1 MHNYLV
7 YKAKYNAGIKI
18 FRRFIRVNSI
28 ISLMLVLMLLL
39 VTGCGSTA
47 GEVGTASDMLE
58 KEDHIVVGFSIDSY
72 LIERWQRDTDIF
84 AAKLKELDS
93 TAEINL
99 QNANGDI
106 DTQIQQIKY
115 LIEKKVDV
123 LVIVCI
129 DSDSLSE
136 VVTEAKSA
144 GIPVIA
150 YDRLI
155 KNADVDLYISFDN
168 EKVGTLMGEALLKA
182 GLPNKKVM
190 MLSGPNED
198 NNVSLVESGF
208 NKVMASNDIEIV
220 DTFHAPGWKAEEAA
234 TYLSE
239 HITELNSVDAIM
251 CGNDNIATNAIRTLS
266 EARLAGKI
274 NIVGQD
280 ADLEACQRVV
290 EGTQVMT
297 VYKPVEK
304 LAQAAAE
311 YALALANGED
321 LGVSTTMSDGSY
333 DIPYYFLD
341 PIAVTSENMDE
352 TVIAS
357 GFHLKEEVYMNV
369 SN

>member
-1 MHNYLV
+1 MKDKRRIVRKMIALLLV
-7 YKAKYNAGIKI
+7 
-18 FRRFIRVNSI
+18 F
-28 ISLMLVLMLLL
+28 MLLM
-39 VTGCGSTA
+39 VTGCGGPT
-47 GEVGTASDMLE
+47 GELGTDSAETE

-93 TAEINL
+93 SAEINL

-136 VVTEAKSA
+136 VVSEAKSA
-144 GIPVIA
+144 GIPVIS

-168 EKVGTLMGEALLKA
+168 EDVGTLMGLALVKA

-190 MLSGPNED
+190 MISGPTED
-198 NNVSLVESGF
+198 NNVSMVESGF
-208 NKVMASNDIEIV
+208 DKVMMENKIEIV
-220 DTFHAPGWKAEEAA
+220 DTFHTPGWRAEDAA

-239 HITELNSVDAIM
+239 HITELSDVDAIM
-251 CGNDNIATNAIRTLS
+251 CGNDNIATSAIRTLS

-274 NIVGQD
+274 KIVGQD

-304 LAQAAAE
+304 LAQTAAE
-311 YALALANGED
+311 YALALAKGEE
-321 LGVSTTMSDGSY
+321 LGITTTMSDGSY
-333 DIPYYFLD
+333 DIPYYYLD
-341 PIAVTSENMDE
+341 PIAVTADNMDE

-369 SN
+369 SD